1 MLTRTSSDRRVSL
14 RMLMAEM
21 VYWFQY
27 QCLSSRP
34 FHSQDLISKSPYCLL
49 YSSYDFS
56 SKNLVLDQ
64 LVIPYLKFS
73 SITCPL
79 DFVLL
84 L

>member
-1 MLTRTSSDRRVSL
+1 MLTRTSSDRRDSL

-56 SKNLVLDQ
+56 SKNFGIGSTNNSLLEVFLH
-64 LVIPYLKFS
+64 YLS
-73 SITCPL
+73 P
-79 DFVLL
+79 
-84 L
+84 